1 MSVGEIA
8 KAMLPQADGS
18 HKPRPVWLLKQMP
31 PFQDWLVCGIST
43 QLRQFVANFDEMLDE
58 EHPDYGISGL
68 VLPSIIRL
76 GFLSV
81 LPENRIQGI
90 IGNVSEATYQRLIN
104 NLVAHLQSS

>member
-1 MSVGEIA
+1 MRVGEIA

-18 HKPRPVWLLKQMP
+18 HKPRPVLLLKQMP

-58 EHPDYGISGL
+58 EHPDYAMSGL
-68 VLPSIIRL
+68 VSPSIIRL

-90 IGNVSEATYQRLIN
+90 IGNVSAVTYQRLIS
-104 NLVAHLQSS
+104 NLILYLQT